1 MQFNL
6 EGTLEQLTLRRNQ
19 LLADSDWLM
28 LRHRDQI
35 DSGMPT
41 TLTQEQFEETL
52 VYRQAL
58 RDWDKVSV
66 LPAAPSFL

>member
-1 MQFNL
+1 MPRNL
-6 EGTLEQLTLRRNQ
+6 SGSLESKLARRNE

-35 DSGMPT
+35 DSGIPT

-58 RDWDKVSV
+58 RDWDRVSA
-66 LPAAPSFL
+66 LPTAPLFL